1 MNILNWLVVK
11 MVFKTNWCLK
21 WFHHWL
27 TYCLIYLMVF
37 KFKPMNIQQNIPC
50 KFEKRMGVPAFFF
63 PKQVRKWME
72 KWTGDG
78 SWTNQKCSE
87 NSSCCCNA
95 KLSGFNPKILGKRQE
110 FAKKPKDAKMVIF
123 QDLSNQTLGD
133 WPIVLEIGNKRLLE
147 SSENPRSKM
156 NWELSIHV
164 CNRKE
169 WRSNEKQW
177 SNMTRPETGDEKV
190 GMQRLSTHGC
200 NQQKGRYE
208 HWNLEFIATVLV
220 GCIYGSQWWD
230 TISACWVLYRISK
243 QKDKPINHVHLPPA
257 GFAL

>member
-1 MNILNWLVVK
+1 
-11 MVFKTNWCLK
+11 
-21 WFHHWL
+21 
-27 TYCLIYLMVF
+27 
-37 KFKPMNIQQNIPC
+37 
-50 KFEKRMGVPAFFF
+50 MGVPAFFF

-72 KWTGDG
+72 KWTEDG
-78 SWTNQKCSE
+78 SLTNQKLRKIKLLLQFLQNFLDSVQPFQFWE
-87 NSSCCCNA
+87 KDRSLPKSQKA
-95 KLSGFNPKILGKRQE
+95 KT
-110 FAKKPKDAKMVIF
+110 VIF
-123 QDLSNQTLGD
+123 QDLSNQTFMGD

-156 NWELSIHV
+156 NWELSSHV

-169 WRSNEKQW
+169 GRSNEKQW

-220 GCIYGSQWWD
+220 GCIYGSQWWERKKCLLG
-230 TISACWVLYRISK
+230 IMLYFQAK
-243 QKDKPINHVHLPPA
+243 
-257 GFAL
+257 G

>member
-1 MNILNWLVVK
+1 MN
-11 MVFKTNWCLK
+11 
-21 WFHHWL
+21 
-27 TYCLIYLMVF
+27 
-37 KFKPMNIQQNIPC
+37 
-50 KFEKRMGVPAFFF
+50 G
-63 PKQVRKWME
+63 
-72 KWTGDG
+72 KWTEDG
-78 SWTNQKCSE
+78 SLTNQKNSE
-87 NSSCCCNA
+87 KSSCCCNA
-95 KLSGFNPKILGKRQE
+95 KLSGFNPTKILGKRQE
-110 FAKKPKDAKMVIF
+110 FAKKPKDAKTVIF

-169 WRSNEKQW
+169 GRSNEKQW
-177 SNMTRPETGDEKV
+177 SNMTRPETGDEKA
-190 GMQRLSTHGC
+190 GMQRLFTHGC

-230 TISACWVLYRISK
+230 TISACWVLYCISK